1 MASTRKIVVFD
12 RISADGYFS
21 AADGALDWAVPDADL
36 DKGAA
41 GKLGDSDTM
50 LFGRRTYD
58 MFESFWPNVM
68 KDPATAP
75 DPHSP
80 GRHTPEMRALAVWIN
95 AAKKIVFST
104 TRKKVSWTNSELRR
118 DIVPR
123 EIEALKAQPGKTI
136 MLFGSGTRR
145 VAAQR
150 TRAHRRVPVRRMP
163 GAARRRTSA
172 RERDVAPLEPR
183 AARGEAVHVRQCD
196 ASLRAEAV
204 TL

>member
-21 AADGALDWAVPDADL
+21 AAEGALDWAVPDADL

-58 MFESFWPNVM
+58 MFESFWPHVL

-75 DPHSP
+75 DPHNP
-80 GRHTPEMRALAVWIN
+80 GRHTPEMRSLAEWIN
-95 AAKKIVFST
+95 AAKKIVFSK
-104 TRKKVSWTNSELRR
+104 TRGEVSWTNSELRR

-136 MLFGSGTRR
+136 MLFGSGSVVSRLSELGLIDEYQLVVCPVLLGGGRSLVSGMAGR
-145 VAAQR
+145 VSLELLE
-150 TRAHRRVPVRRMP
+150 
-163 GAARRRTSA
+163 ARPFPSGNVMLRF
-172 RERDVAPLEPR
+172 APKR
-183 AARGEAVHVRQCD
+183 
-196 ASLRAEAV
+196 
-204 TL
+204 

>member
-1 MASTRKIVVFD
+1 MASTRKIVAFD

-58 MFESFWPNVM
+58 MFESFWPHVM

-75 DPHSP
+75 DPHDP

-95 AAKKIVFST
+95 AAKKIVFRRRARRCPGRTPS
-104 TRKKVSWTNSELRR
+104 SEW

-123 EIEALKAQPGKTI
+123 RDRGAQGA
-136 MLFGSGTRR
+136 TRQDDHGVRKRLGR
-145 VAAQR
+145 VAPE
-150 TRAHRRVPVRRMP
+150 RARPDRRVPVRRLP

-172 RERDVAPLEPR
+172 RERDVGPPEPR
-183 AARGEAVHVRQCD
+183 GLLEARPFTSGNVM
-196 ASLRAEAV
+196 LRFAPKR
-204 TL
+204 

>member
-118 DIVPR
+118 DIVPG

-136 MLFGSGTRR
+136 MLFGSGSVVSRLSELGLIDEYQFVVCPVLLGGGRQLVSGMAGR
-145 VAAQR
+145 VSLELLE
-150 TRAHRRVPVRRMP
+150 
-163 GAARRRTSA
+163 ARPFTSGNVML
-172 RERDVAPLEPR
+172 RFAPKR
-183 AARGEAVHVRQCD
+183 
-196 ASLRAEAV
+196 
-204 TL
+204 

>member
-12 RISADGYFS
+12 RISADGCFS

-75 DPHSP
+75 DPHNP

-136 MLFGSGTRR
+136 MLFGSGSVVSRLSELGLIDEYQFVVCPVLLGGGRQLVSGMAGR
-145 VAAQR
+145 VSLELLE
-150 TRAHRRVPVRRMP
+150 
-163 GAARRRTSA
+163 ARPFTSGNVML
-172 RERDVAPLEPR
+172 RFAPKR
-183 AARGEAVHVRQCD
+183 
-196 ASLRAEAV
+196 
-204 TL
+204 

>member
-12 RISADGYFS
+12 RISADGCFS
-21 AADGALDWAVPDADL
+21 AADGALDWVVPDADL

-41 GKLGDSDTM
+41 GKLGDSDLM

-58 MFESFWPNVM
+58 MFESFWPHVL

-75 DPHSP
+75 DPHNP

-95 AAKKIVFST
+95 SAKKIVFST
-104 TRKKVSWTNSELRR
+104 TRTEVPWTNSELRS

-136 MLFGSGTRR
+136 MLFGSGSVVSRLSELGL
-145 VAAQR
+145 VDEYQF
-150 TRAHRRVPVRRMP
+150 VVCPVLLGGGRQLVSGMSGRLSLELLE
-163 GAARRRTSA
+163 ARPFASGNVMLRF
-172 RERDVAPLEPR
+172 APKR
-183 AARGEAVHVRQCD
+183 
-196 ASLRAEAV
+196 
-204 TL
+204 

>member
-12 RISADGYFS
+12 RLSADGYFS

-58 MFESFWPNVM
+58 MFESFWPHVL

-75 DPHSP
+75 DPHNP
-80 GRHTPEMRALAVWIN
+80 GRHTPEMRSLAEWIN
-95 AAKKIVFST
+95 AAKKIVFSK
-104 TRKKVSWTNSELRR
+104 TRGEVSWTNSELRR

-123 EIEALKAQPGKTI
+123 EIEALKAQPRKTI
-136 MLFGSGTRR
+136 MLFGSGSVVSRLSELGLIDEYQL
-145 VAAQR
+145 V
-150 TRAHRRVPVRRMP
+150 VCPVLLGGGRSLVSGMP
-163 GAARRRTSA
+163 GRVSLELLEARPFPSGNVMLRF
-172 RERDVAPLEPR
+172 APKR
-183 AARGEAVHVRQCD
+183 
-196 ASLRAEAV
+196 
-204 TL
+204 

>member
-21 AADGALDWAVPDADL
+21 AADGALDWVVPDADL

-58 MFESFWPNVM
+58 MFESFWPHVL

-75 DPHSP
+75 DPHNP
-80 GRHTPEMRALAVWIN
+80 GRHTPEMRSLAEWIN

-104 TRKKVSWTNSELRR
+104 TRREVSWTNSELRR
-118 DIVPR
+118 EIVPR

-136 MLFGSGTRR
+136 MLFGSGSVVSRLSELG
-145 VAAQR
+145 VIDEYQL
-150 TRAHRRVPVRRMP
+150 VVCPVLLGGGRSLVSGMAGRMSLELLE
-163 GAARRRTSA
+163 ARPFPSGNVMLRF
-172 RERDVAPLEPR
+172 APKR
-183 AARGEAVHVRQCD
+183 
-196 ASLRAEAV
+196 
-204 TL
+204 

>member
-36 DKGAA
+36 DRGAA

-58 MFESFWPNVM
+58 MFESFWPHVL

-75 DPHSP
+75 DPHNP
-80 GRHTPEMRALAVWIN
+80 GRHTPEMRSLAEWIN

-104 TRKKVSWTNSELRR
+104 TRGEVSWTNSELRR

-136 MLFGSGTRR
+136 MLFGSGSVVSRLSELGLIDEYQLVVCPVLLGGGRSLVSGMAGR
-145 VAAQR
+145 VSLELLE
-150 TRAHRRVPVRRMP
+150 
-163 GAARRRTSA
+163 ARPFPSGNVMLRF
-172 RERDVAPLEPR
+172 APKR
-183 AARGEAVHVRQCD
+183 
-196 ASLRAEAV
+196 
-204 TL
+204 

>member
-36 DKGAA
+36 DRGAA

-58 MFESFWPNVM
+58 MFESFWPHVL

-75 DPHSP
+75 DPHNP
-80 GRHTPEMRALAVWIN
+80 GRHTPEMRSLAEWIN
-95 AAKKIVFST
+95 AAKKIVFSK
-104 TRKKVSWTNSELRR
+104 TRGEVSWTNSELRR

-123 EIEALKAQPGKTI
+123 EIEALKAQPRKTI
-136 MLFGSGTRR
+136 MLFGSGSVVSRLSELGLIDEYQLVVCPVLLGGGRSLVSGMAGR
-145 VAAQR
+145 VSLELLE
-150 TRAHRRVPVRRMP
+150 
-163 GAARRRTSA
+163 ARPFPSGNVMLRF
-172 RERDVAPLEPR
+172 APKR
-183 AARGEAVHVRQCD
+183 
-196 ASLRAEAV
+196 
-204 TL
+204 

>member
-58 MFESFWPNVM
+58 MFESFWPHVL

-75 DPHSP
+75 DPHNP
-80 GRHTPEMRALAVWIN
+80 GRHTPEMRSLAEWIN
-95 AAKKIVFST
+95 AAKKIVFSK
-104 TRKKVSWTNSELRR
+104 TRGEVSWTNSELRR

-123 EIEALKAQPGKTI
+123 EIEALKAQPRKTI
-136 MLFGSGTRR
+136 MLFGSGSVVSRLSELGLIDEYQLVVCPVLLGGGRSLVSGMAGR
-145 VAAQR
+145 VSLELLE
-150 TRAHRRVPVRRMP
+150 
-163 GAARRRTSA
+163 ARPFPSGNVMLRF
-172 RERDVAPLEPR
+172 APKR
-183 AARGEAVHVRQCD
+183 
-196 ASLRAEAV
+196 
-204 TL
+204 

>member
-41 GKLGDSDTM
+41 GKLDDSDAM

-58 MFESFWPNVM
+58 MFESFWPHVL

-104 TRKKVSWTNSELRR
+104 TRGTVSWTNSELRR

-136 MLFGSGTRR
+136 MLFGSGSVVSRLSELGFIDEYQFVVCPVLLGGGRQLVSGMAGR
-145 VAAQR
+145 VSLELLE
-150 TRAHRRVPVRRMP
+150 
-163 GAARRRTSA
+163 ARPFTSGNVML
-172 RERDVAPLEPR
+172 RFAPKR
-183 AARGEAVHVRQCD
+183 
-196 ASLRAEAV
+196 
-204 TL
+204 

>member
-21 AADGALDWAVPDADL
+21 AADGALDWVVPDADL

-41 GKLGDSDTM
+41 GKLGHSDTM

-58 MFESFWPNVM
+58 MFEKFWPHVLQ
-68 KDPATAP
+68 DRATAP
-75 DPHSP
+75 DPHNP

-95 AAKKIVFST
+95 SANKIVFST
-104 TRKKVSWTNSELRR
+104 TRTEVSWTNSELRS

-136 MLFGSGTRR
+136 MVFGSGTVVSRLSELGLIDEYQL
-145 VAAQR
+145 V
-150 TRAHRRVPVRRMP
+150 VCPVLLGGGRPLMS
-163 GAARRRTSA
+163 GIAARVSLELLEA
-172 RERDVAPLEPR
+172 RPFASGNVMLRFAPKR
-183 AARGEAVHVRQCD
+183 
-196 ASLRAEAV
+196 
-204 TL
+204 

>member
-1 MASTRKIVVFD
+1 MASTPKIVAFD

-58 MFESFWPNVM
+58 MFESFWPHVL
-68 KDPATAP
+68 KHPATAP
-75 DPHSP
+75 DPHNP

-104 TRKKVSWTNSELRR
+104 TRKEASWTNSELRR
-118 DIVPR
+118 EIVPR
-123 EIEALKAQPGKTI
+123 EVEALKAQPGTTI
-136 MLFGSGTRR
+136 MLFGSGSVVSRLSELGL
-145 VAAQR
+145 VDEYQF
-150 TRAHRRVPVRRMP
+150 VVCPVLLGGGRQLVSGMSSRLSLELLE
-163 GAARRRTSA
+163 ARPFASGNVMLRY
-172 RERDVAPLEPR
+172 APKR
-183 AARGEAVHVRQCD
+183 
-196 ASLRAEAV
+196 
-204 TL
+204 

>member
-21 AADGALDWAVPDADL
+21 ATDGALDWAVPDADL

-58 MFESFWPNVM
+58 MFESFWPHVL

-75 DPHSP
+75 DPHNP

-95 AAKKIVFST
+95 SAKKIVFST
-104 TRKKVSWTNSELRR
+104 TRSEVSWTNSELRR

-123 EIEALKAQPGKTI
+123 EIEALKSQPGKTI
-136 MLFGSGTRR
+136 MLFGSGTVASRLSELGLIDEYQFVVCPVLLGGGRPLVSGMSRR
-145 VAAQR
+145 LSLELLE
-150 TRAHRRVPVRRMP
+150 
-163 GAARRRTSA
+163 ARPFTSGN
-172 RERDVAPLEPR
+172 VM
-183 AARGEAVHVRQCD
+183 
-196 ASLRAEAV
+196 LRF
-204 TL
+204 TPKR

>member
-36 DKGAA
+36 DRGAA

-58 MFESFWPNVM
+58 MFESFWPHVL

-75 DPHSP
+75 DPHNP
-80 GRHTPEMRALAVWIN
+80 GRHTPEMRSLAEWIN
-95 AAKKIVFST
+95 AAKKIGFST
-104 TRKKVSWTNSELRR
+104 TRGEVSWTNSELRR

-136 MLFGSGTRR
+136 MLFGSGSVVSRLSELGLIDEYQLVVCPVLLGGGRSLVSGMAGR
-145 VAAQR
+145 VSLELLE
-150 TRAHRRVPVRRMP
+150 
-163 GAARRRTSA
+163 ARPFPSGNVMLRF
-172 RERDVAPLEPR
+172 APKR
-183 AARGEAVHVRQCD
+183 
-196 ASLRAEAV
+196 
-204 TL
+204 

>member
-1 MASTRKIVVFD
+1 MASTRRIVVFD

-41 GKLGDSDTM
+41 GKLDDSDTM

-58 MFESFWPNVM
+58 MFEKFWPHVL

-75 DPHSP
+75 DPHNP

-95 AAKKIVFST
+95 SAKKIVFST
-104 TRKKVSWTNSELRR
+104 TRTEVAWTNSELRS

-123 EIEALKAQPGKTI
+123 EIEALKAQPGRTI
-136 MLFGSGTRR
+136 MLFGSGTVVSRLSELGLIDEYQLVVCPVLLGSGRSLVSGMAGR
-145 VAAQR
+145 VSLDLLE
-150 TRAHRRVPVRRMP
+150 
-163 GAARRRTSA
+163 ARPFTSGNVML
-172 RERDVAPLEPR
+172 RFAPKR
-183 AARGEAVHVRQCD
+183 
-196 ASLRAEAV
+196 
-204 TL
+204 

>member
-36 DKGAA
+36 DRGAA

-58 MFESFWPNVM
+58 MFESFWPHVL

-75 DPHSP
+75 DPHNP
-80 GRHTPEMRALAVWIN
+80 GRHTPEMRSLAEWIN

-104 TRKKVSWTNSELRR
+104 TRGEVSWTNSELRR

-136 MLFGSGTRR
+136 MLFGSGSVVSRLSELGLIDEYQLVVCPVLLGGGRSLVSGMAGRVSLELLEARPFPSGNVMLRFAPTR
-145 VAAQR
+145 
-150 TRAHRRVPVRRMP
+150 
-163 GAARRRTSA
+163 
-172 RERDVAPLEPR
+172 
-183 AARGEAVHVRQCD
+183 
-196 ASLRAEAV
+196 
-204 TL
+204 

>member
-21 AADGALDWAVPDADL
+21 AANGALDWAVPDADL

-41 GKLGDSDTM
+41 GKLGDSDAM
-50 LFGRRTYD
+50 LFGRRTFD
-58 MFESFWPNVM
+58 MFESFWPNVL

-104 TRKKVSWTNSELRR
+104 TRKEATWTNSELRR

-123 EIEALKAQPGKTI
+123 EIEALKSQPGKTI
-136 MLFGSGTRR
+136 MLFGSGTVASRLSELGLIDEYQFVVCPVLLGGGRPLVTGMSRR
-145 VAAQR
+145 LSLELLE
-150 TRAHRRVPVRRMP
+150 
-163 GAARRRTSA
+163 ARPFTSGN
-172 RERDVAPLEPR
+172 VM
-183 AARGEAVHVRQCD
+183 
-196 ASLRAEAV
+196 LRF
-204 TL
+204 TPKR

>member
-12 RISADGYFS
+12 RFSADGYFS
-21 AADGALDWAVPDADL
+21 ATDGALDWAVPDADL

-58 MFESFWPNVM
+58 MFESFWPHVL

-75 DPHSP
+75 DPHNP
-80 GRHTPEMRALAVWIN
+80 GRHTPEMRSLAEWIN
-95 AAKKIVFST
+95 AAKKIVFSK
-104 TRKKVSWTNSELRR
+104 TRGEVSWTNSELRR

-136 MLFGSGTRR
+136 MLFGSGSVVSRLSELGLIDEYQLVVCPVLLGGGRSLVSGMAGR
-145 VAAQR
+145 VSLELLE
-150 TRAHRRVPVRRMP
+150 
-163 GAARRRTSA
+163 ARPFPSGNVMLRF
-172 RERDVAPLEPR
+172 APKR
-183 AARGEAVHVRQCD
+183 
-196 ASLRAEAV
+196 
-204 TL
+204 

>member
-58 MFESFWPNVM
+58 MFESFWPHVL

-75 DPHSP
+75 DPHNP
-80 GRHTPEMRALAVWIN
+80 GRHTPEMRSLAEWIN

-104 TRKKVSWTNSELRR
+104 TRGEVSWTNSELRR

-136 MLFGSGTRR
+136 MLFGSGSVVSRLSELGLIDEYQLVVCPVLLGGGRSLVSGMAGR
-145 VAAQR
+145 VSLELLE
-150 TRAHRRVPVRRMP
+150 
-163 GAARRRTSA
+163 ARPFPSGNVMLRF
-172 RERDVAPLEPR
+172 APKR
-183 AARGEAVHVRQCD
+183 
-196 ASLRAEAV
+196 
-204 TL
+204 

>member
-41 GKLGDSDTM
+41 GKLEESDTM

-58 MFESFWPNVM
+58 MFESFWPHVL

-75 DPHSP
+75 DPHNP
-80 GRHTPEMRALAVWIN
+80 GRHTPEMRSLAEWIN

-104 TRKKVSWTNSELRR
+104 TRGEVSWTNSELRR

-123 EIEALKAQPGKTI
+123 EIEALKAQPRKTI
-136 MLFGSGTRR
+136 MLFGSGSVVSRLSELGLIDEYQLVVCPVLLGGGRSLVSGMAGR
-145 VAAQR
+145 VSLELLE
-150 TRAHRRVPVRRMP
+150 
-163 GAARRRTSA
+163 ARPFPSGNVMLRF
-172 RERDVAPLEPR
+172 APKR
-183 AARGEAVHVRQCD
+183 
-196 ASLRAEAV
+196 
-204 TL
+204 

>member
-41 GKLGDSDTM
+41 GKLGDSDLM

-58 MFESFWPNVM
+58 MFESFWPHVL

-75 DPHSP
+75 DPHNP
-80 GRHTPEMRALAVWIN
+80 GRHTPEMRSLAEWIN

-104 TRKKVSWTNSELRR
+104 TRGEVSWTNSELRR

-136 MLFGSGTRR
+136 MLFGSGSVVSRLSALGLIDEYQLVVCPVLLGGGRSLVSGMAGR
-145 VAAQR
+145 VSLELLE
-150 TRAHRRVPVRRMP
+150 
-163 GAARRRTSA
+163 ARPFPSGNVMLRF
-172 RERDVAPLEPR
+172 APKR
-183 AARGEAVHVRQCD
+183 
-196 ASLRAEAV
+196 
-204 TL
+204 

>member
-12 RISADGYFS
+12 RISADGCFS

-75 DPHSP
+75 DPHNP
-80 GRHTPEMRALAVWIN
+80 GRHTAEMRALAVWIN

-118 DIVPR
+118 DIVLR

-136 MLFGSGTRR
+136 MLFGSGSVVSRLSELGLIDEYQFVVCPVLLGGGRQLVSGMAGR
-145 VAAQR
+145 VSLELLE
-150 TRAHRRVPVRRMP
+150 
-163 GAARRRTSA
+163 ARPFRSGNVMLRF
-172 RERDVAPLEPR
+172 APKR
-183 AARGEAVHVRQCD
+183 
-196 ASLRAEAV
+196 
-204 TL
+204 

>member
-1 MASTRKIVVFD
+1 MASTRKIVAFD

-21 AADGALDWAVPDADL
+21 AADGALDWVVPDADL

-41 GKLGDSDTM
+41 GKLGDSDAM

-58 MFESFWPNVM
+58 MFQSFWPHVL

-75 DPHSP
+75 DPHNP
-80 GRHTPEMRALAVWIN
+80 GRHTPEMRALAAWIN

-104 TRKKVSWTNSELRR
+104 TRREVSWTNSELRP

-136 MLFGSGTRR
+136 MLFGSGSVVSRLSELGLIDEYQF
-145 VAAQR
+145 V
-150 TRAHRRVPVRRMP
+150 VCPVLLGGGRQLVSGMARRMSLELLE
-163 GAARRRTSA
+163 ARPFASGNVMLRF
-172 RERDVAPLEPR
+172 APKR
-183 AARGEAVHVRQCD
+183 
-196 ASLRAEAV
+196 
-204 TL
+204 

>member
-36 DKGAA
+36 DRGAA

-58 MFESFWPNVM
+58 MFESFWPHVL

-75 DPHSP
+75 DPHNP
-80 GRHTPEMRALAVWIN
+80 GRHTPEMRSLAEWIN
-95 AAKKIVFST
+95 AAKKIVFSK
-104 TRKKVSWTNSELRR
+104 TRGEVSWPNSELRR

-136 MLFGSGTRR
+136 MLFGSGSVVSRLSELGLIDEYQLVVCPVLLGGGRSLVSGMAGR
-145 VAAQR
+145 VSLELLE
-150 TRAHRRVPVRRMP
+150 
-163 GAARRRTSA
+163 ARPFPSGNVMLRF
-172 RERDVAPLEPR
+172 APKR
-183 AARGEAVHVRQCD
+183 
-196 ASLRAEAV
+196 
-204 TL
+204 

>member
-12 RISADGYFS
+12 RFSADGYFS
-21 AADGALDWAVPDADL
+21 ATDGALDWAVPDADL

-58 MFESFWPNVM
+58 MFESFWPHVL

-75 DPHSP
+75 DPHNP
-80 GRHTPEMRALAVWIN
+80 GRHTPEMRPLAEWIN
-95 AAKKIVFST
+95 AAKKIVFSK
-104 TRKKVSWTNSELRR
+104 TRGEVSWTNSELRR

-136 MLFGSGTRR
+136 MLFGSGSVVSRLSELGLIDEYQLVVCPVLLGGGRSLVSGMAGR
-145 VAAQR
+145 VSLELLE
-150 TRAHRRVPVRRMP
+150 
-163 GAARRRTSA
+163 ARPFPSGNVMLRF
-172 RERDVAPLEPR
+172 APKR
-183 AARGEAVHVRQCD
+183 
-196 ASLRAEAV
+196 
-204 TL
+204 

>member
-21 AADGALDWAVPDADL
+21 AANGALDWAVPDADL

-41 GKLGDSDTM
+41 GKLGDSDAM
-50 LFGRRTYD
+50 LFGRRTFD
-58 MFESFWPNVM
+58 MFESFWPNVL

-123 EIEALKAQPGKTI
+123 EIEALKSQPGKTI
-136 MLFGSGTRR
+136 MLFGSGTVASRLSELGLIDEYQFVVCPVFLGGGRPLVSGMSRR
-145 VAAQR
+145 LSLELLE
-150 TRAHRRVPVRRMP
+150 
-163 GAARRRTSA
+163 ARPFTSGN
-172 RERDVAPLEPR
+172 VM
-183 AARGEAVHVRQCD
+183 
-196 ASLRAEAV
+196 LRF
-204 TL
+204 TPKR